1 MFDPTTYV
9 NSEMYNRKFYDP
21 ELHKE
26 RGVPQEKSDYSEPS
40 YEIIHV
46 SPEDDT
52 GTNW

>member
-9 NSEMYNRKFYDP
+9 NSELYNRKFYDP

-40 YEIIHV
+40 
-46 SPEDDT
+46 
-52 GTNW
+52 